1 MKKYYVQ
8 MIIEVYDEE
17 APKSDVEFEICEKLD
32 RGCVGTV
39 ESIQVEEQV

>member
-17 APKSDVEFEICEKLD
+17 AQKSDVKLEICEKLD

-39 ESIQVEEQV
+39 ESIQVEEKV